1 MPAADQKTILL
12 VEDEALIAMAE
23 AQMLS
28 RHGYQVV
35 TAYSGEQA
43 VGMAATRPEID
54 LVLMDIDL
62 GKGRTDGTQAAEQIL
77 LQRDVPLIF
86 LSSHTESE
94 VVEKTE
100 GITSY
105 GYIVKHSGET
115 VLLASIKMAF
125 RLFEARL
132 KEKAKDE
139 ALRESEERLRL
150 TMDATQDGLWD
161 WNIVTDE
168 VIYSPAYWVM
178 LGYEPIPGEST
189 TKLWLERIHP
199 DDREATLQANLDCI
213 ENRREAFAC
222 EFRMRSA
229 SGEWRWIHGRGKV
242 VARDASGRATR
253 LVGTHTDITERK
265 RAEEALEKRIL
276 ALTRPLEP
284 GMADHIAFEDM
295 FNLADIQRMQDEF
308 SNATGVASIIT
319 HPDGTPITR
328 PSNFCRLCIDLIRQT
343 EQGRLNCYHSDAVLG
358 RSNPAGPTIQPCMS
372 GGLWDAGAGISV
384 GGQHVANWLIG
395 QVRDETQTEEKIR
408 AYARQIGLDED
419 VAAAAFGEVT
429 AMSHQQFERV
439 SQALYTL
446 ASQLSNSAYQNVQQ
460 ARFITERRQAEAAL
474 EKALQEKQALLKE
487 LQHRAKNSFN
497 MIDSMI
503 NLMENSGEFNAAGP
517 ALAEIGSRV
526 RAMAELYD
534 LLYDAD
540 AVSAVRLDDYCTRI
554 TASFHISSNIVFRE
568 SYEAVTTPVKTAAPV
583 GLVVTELI
591 TNAIKHAFPGGM
603 HGTIWVRLQ
612 RSEAGA
618 VIEVEDDGVGLPDGF
633 DLASSDSLGLRM
645 TRALVMQ
652 IRGSFQ
658 ITSAQGT
665 CCRVMFQVGEEDRS
679 RQ

>member
-1 MPAADQKTILL
+1 MGAVDQKTILL
-12 VEDEALIAMAE
+12 VEDEVLIAMSE
-23 AQMLS
+23 AQTLS
-28 RHGYQVV
+28 RHGYQVI
-35 TAYSGEQA
+35 TAYSSEQA
-43 VGMAATRPEID
+43 LAMAATRPEID

-62 GKGRTDGTQAAEQIL
+62 GKGRPDGTQAAEQIL
-77 LQRDVPLIF
+77 LQRDLPLIF
-86 LSSHTESE
+86 LSSHIERE

-132 KEKAKDE
+132 KEKAKDQ

-150 TMDATQDGLWD
+150 TLEATQDGLWD
-161 WNIVTDE
+161 WNILTDA
-168 VIYSPAYWVM
+168 VVYSPAYWTM
-178 LGYEPIPGEST
+178 LGYAPIEQEPT
-189 TKLWLERIHP
+189 AQLWIERLHP
-199 DDREATLQANLDCI
+199 DDREATLRANQDCI
-213 ENRREAFAC
+213 ENRSDTFVS

-229 SGEWRWIHGRGKV
+229 SGEWRWIQGRGKA

-276 ALTRPLEP
+276 ALTQPLEAETA
-284 GMADHIAFEDM
+284 GHIAFEDL
-295 FNLADIQRMQDEF
+295 FNLADIQRLQDEF
-308 SNATGVASIIT
+308 SDATGVASIIT
-319 HPDGTPITR
+319 YPDGQPITR

-343 EQGRLNCYHSDAVLG
+343 ELGRLNCYRSDAVLG
-358 RSNPAGPTIQPCMS
+358 RSNPNGPAIQPCMS

-408 AYARQIGLDED
+408 AYAHQIGLDEETAA
-419 VAAAAFGEVT
+419 VAFCEVT

-446 ASQLSNSAYQNVQQ
+446 ASQLSSIAYQNVQQ
-460 ARFITERRQAEAAL
+460 ARFITERKRAEAAL

-487 LQHRAKNSFN
+487 LQHRAKNSFS
-497 MIDSMI
+497 MIDSMVS
-503 NLMENSGEFNAAGP
+503 LMENSGEFTTAGP

-534 LLYDAD
+534 LLYEAD
-540 AVSAVRLDDYCTRI
+540 AVTAVRLDAYCARI
-554 TASFHISSNIVFRE
+554 TASLHGSSNITFRE
-568 SYEAVTTPVKTAAPV
+568 SYMAVTTAVKTAAPV

-591 TNAIKHAFPGGM
+591 TNALKHAFPGGRR
-603 HGTIWVRLQ
+603 GTIWVRLL
-612 RSEAGA
+612 RSEDNV
-618 VIEVEDDGVGLPDGF
+618 VIEVEDDGVGLPEGF
-633 DLASSDSLGLRM
+633 DLARSDSLGLRM

-652 IRGSFQ
+652 IQGSFH
-658 ITSAQGT
+658 ITGGQGT
-665 CCRVMFQVGEEDRS
+665 CGRVVFPIGEEYRS
-679 RQ
+679 